1 MAWVRLLVAGLLEV
15 VWAYSMK
22 LSEGFTRL
30 VPSVVTIAAMIASF
44 GLLSL
49 AMRSIPLGSAYTI
62 WTSIG
67 AVGAFIMGIVFLGEQ
82 LSAIFL
88 FAMMAEVLSAAG
100 IAQAFAQ
107 TMFGAL
113 SIGAVFLTPVI
124 SGFFGILTN
133 SGNAPNSLFMPSQLS
148 LAVQAGLSIPAV
160 AALQHVSG
168 TSLGFFSPVRM
179 SIAAGLANGARQER
193 TVYRY
198 LMWPALSAFAILLAT
213 AGWLVL

>member
-1 MAWVRLLVAGLLEV
+1 MGPYIAIIGVLLTIRMAPSAKATLGAALIFAPYPDLPVLSPLVHAGAWLIAGALVTSLLQRTTATLPSELAT
-15 VWAYSMK
+15 VWRTGK
-22 LSEGFTRL
+22 HT
-30 VPSVVTIAAMIASF
+30 VCT
-44 GLLSL
+44 
-49 AMRSIPLGSAYTI
+49 
-62 WTSIG
+62 
-67 AVGAFIMGIVFLGEQ
+67 
-82 LSAIFL
+82 IFL

-179 SIAAGLANGARQER
+179 SIAAGLANGAGQER